1 MENLFP
7 KNLCDNIYS
16 FLPRDRDCK
25 SPTAA
30 IVKDMLKNSRKGF
43 LLRLILNSDIKM
55 KILDVE
61 EQPWGESIITLELEL
76 TTETPLYDL
85 GLMT

>member
-7 KNLCDNIYS
+7 KNLCDNIHS

-30 IVKDMLKNSRKGF
+30 SVKDMLKNSREGF

-76 TTETPLYDL
+76 ATETPLIDL